1 MMNQLLQ
8 LELSAEQKAQV
19 YGILSVG
26 CDRET
31 AANFVGCSPA
41 EIARAMRH
49 DKGFAATVRRTE
61 AAAELSHMRTVHKAA
76 KDEKNWR
83 ASVWWLERRSP
94 ERFGSRG
101 AGTVTARHL
110 KAFLTILGE
119 GLNSD
124 IHDPTDRER
133 VMSRFKEYQTLI
145 DDLNDSAWQATPTA
159 EDCDMPLNSVL
170 ENGIGSAA
178 NSTLDFNQ

>member
-1 MMNQLLQ
+1 MNNQLLQ

-31 AANFVGCSPA
+31 AANFVGCSQTD
-41 EIARAMRH
+41 IIRAMRS
-49 DKGFAATVRRTE
+49 DPEFARTVRRTE
-61 AAAELSHMRTVHKAA
+61 AAAELSHMRTVHNAA

-94 ERFGSRG
+94 ERFGSRS

-124 IHDPTDRER
+124 IHDAADHER
-133 VMSRFKEYQTLI
+133 VMSRFKEYQTLV
-145 DDLNDSAWQATPTA
+145 DDLNDSAWQVTPTTD
-159 EDCDMPLNSVL
+159 DCDTPLNSLL
-170 ENGIGSAA
+170 ENGIDSTA
-178 NSTLDFNQ
+178 NSTLEFNL

>member
-1 MMNQLLQ
+1 MKNQLLQ
-8 LELSAEQKAQV
+8 FELSAEQKAQV

-31 AANFVGCSPA
+31 AANFIGRSPA
-41 EIARAMRH
+41 DIVRAMRQ
-49 DKGFAATVRRTE
+49 DQGFAATVRRTE
-61 AAAELSHMRTVHKAA
+61 AAAELSHMRTVQNAA

-94 ERFGSRG
+94 ERFGSRS

-124 IHDPTDRER
+124 IHDAADRER
-133 VMSRFKEYQTLI
+133 VISRFKEYQTLV
-145 DDLNDSAWQATPTA
+145 DDLNDSVWQTPPTN
-159 EDCDMPLNSVL
+159 EDDDMPLNSLV
-170 ENGIGSAA
+170 ENGIEPVS
-178 NSTLDFNQ
+178 NNTLDFNQ

>member
-1 MMNQLLQ
+1 MNNQLLQ

-31 AANFVGCSPA
+31 AANFVGCSPSA
-41 EIARAMRH
+41 IVRAMRN
-49 DKGFAATVRRTE
+49 DPGFATTVRRTE
-61 AAAELSHMRTVHKAA
+61 ATAELSHMRTVQNAT

-94 ERFGSRG
+94 ERFGSRS

-124 IHDPTDRER
+124 IHDAADRER
-133 VMSRFKEYQTLI
+133 VMSRFKEYQKLV

-159 EDCDMPLNSVL
+159 EDCDTSLNPLL
-170 ENGIGSAA
+170 ENGIDSIA
-178 NSTLDFNQ
+178 NSTLDFNL

>member
-1 MMNQLLQ
+1 MKNQLIQ

-31 AANFVGCSPA
+31 AANIVGCSPA
-41 EIARAMRH
+41 DIVRVMRN
-49 DKGFAATVRRTE
+49 DLVFAATVRRTE
-61 AAAELSHMRTVHKAA
+61 AAAELSHMRTVQNAA

-94 ERFGSRG
+94 ERFGNRS

-124 IHDPTDRER
+124 IHDAADRER
-133 VMSRFKEYQTLI
+133 VMSRLKEYQALVE
-145 DDLNDSAWQATPTA
+145 DLNESAWQATPIA
-159 EDCDMPLNSVL
+159 EEGETPLNSL
-170 ENGIGSAA
+170 FENGVDPAM
-178 NSTLDFNQ
+178 NNTMDFSL